1 MGRPPREAIPT
12 PDEMEDADSEPPYE
26 TIPSV
31 PPNINIIANIEA
43 VENFVSSTTAAVV
56 NNNRF
61 QGSRENLTAVNN
73 SSITSNTADSVT
85 SSNLPHDDSVISA
98 HVDTGIYHLNKS
110 RSVDSNP
117 APPTSST
124 SSIPNLQHHGNN
136 VELMRKKLLMQD
148 ANETRL

>member
-1 MGRPPREAIPT
+1 MT
-12 PDEMEDADSEPPYE
+12 PSNLTFQDDDSEPPYE

-43 VENFVSSTTAAVV
+43 VENFVSSTTTAAVEKNQDHGSREFLAV
-56 NNNRF
+56 NNNF
-61 QGSRENLTAVNN
+61 N
-73 SSITSNTADSVT
+73 SITSNTADSVI
-85 SSNLPHDDSVISA
+85 SSTLPHDDSVISA

-110 RSVDSNP
+110 RSIDSNP
-117 APPTSST
+117 APPISGST

-136 VELMRKKLLMQD
+136 VELLRKKLLMQD

>member
-1 MGRPPREAIPT
+1 MLFSLVFSELQ
-12 PDEMEDADSEPPYE
+12 DNDSEPPYE

-43 VENFVSSTTAAVV
+43 VENFVSSTTAAVEKNRDHGSHEFLAI
-56 NNNRF
+56 NNNH
-61 QGSRENLTAVNN
+61 N
-73 SSITSNTADSVT
+73 SITSNTADSVI

-136 VELMRKKLLMQD
+136 MELLRKKLLMQD